1 MKNKGFWLA
10 VAVFAVLALVFA
22 FTDLQIAQAIYNP
35 ASNYGYLVEAYGQ
48 IPGSIVAFVCGSIL
62 LRLYKVEKKVGNI
75 ASVIGLCILV
85 TFTSLII
92 LADAFGAQVDAHLN
106 VPLVFALAVLL
117 VIVAQVAL
125 RRFPADTLAQFKP
138 AAKVGLTL
146 LFFAGLITV
155 WLIKIPWGRWTYRDI
170 VGEEGGGNLSLFSPW
185 YLPQGNNGH
194 HSFFSGHTA
203 YGFVVLPIILF
214 FKKQSRAR
222 KNAVILALLWGLIVA
237 FGRLVYG
244 AHFAS
249 DVLFGAG
256 ETLLWFWIFRN
267 RFAPDA

>member
-1 MKNKGFWLA
+1 MKNKVFWLSA
-10 VAVFAVLALVFA
+10 AVFAVLALIFA

-62 LRLYKVEKKVGNI
+62 LRLYKVEKKVGSI
-75 ASVIGLCILV
+75 AGVIGLCILV
-85 TFTSLII
+85 AFTSLMI
-92 LADAFGAQVDAHLN
+92 LADAFGAQIDAHLN
-106 VPLVFALAVLL
+106 VPLIFGLAVLL
-117 VIVAQVAL
+117 VIVAQVIL

-146 LFFAGLITV
+146 LFVAGLITV

-170 VGEEGGGNLSLFSPW
+170 IGAGDLSLFSPW

-203 YGFVVLPIILF
+203 YGFVVLSIILF

-222 KNAVILALLWGLIVA
+222 KNAMILALLWGLIVA
-237 FGRLVYG
+237 FGRVVYG

-267 RFAPDA
+267 KFAPDA